1 LATQWRFLGRNFD
14 SKAEIV
20 EEKIFAA
27 TVAGAQL
34 TTNLTTCITQVTP
47 STPLIDALPYTSP
60 PQSPTATMKFT
71 TFALTIAL
79 AATQVSA
86 DSLRGAAEAGTLN
99 QLGQA
104 DVHCNRKD
112 YTATTCSDATSS
124 DGSNCVWCQ
133 TKEDEGACLSTTDA
147 DKVINLF
154 GMACPDYTALLEEA
168 DEDEGEDEGTEE
180 VEEKI
185 EEDEEDLES
194 S

>member
-1 LATQWRFLGRNFD
+1 
-14 SKAEIV
+14 
-20 EEKIFAA
+20 
-27 TVAGAQL
+27 
-34 TTNLTTCITQVTP
+34 
-47 STPLIDALPYTSP
+47 
-60 PQSPTATMKFT
+60 MKFT

-86 DSLRGAAEAGTLN
+86 DSLRGATEAGTLN

-104 DVHCNRKD
+104 DVHCNRKE
-112 YTATTCSDATSS
+112 YTATTCSDAASS

-133 TKEDEGACLSTTDA
+133 TKEDEGACLSNTDA

-168 DEDEGEDEGTEE
+168 DEDEGDEDTEE
-180 VEEKI
+180 EKEIEGEE
-185 EEDEEDLES
+185 EELES

>member
-1 LATQWRFLGRNFD
+1 
-14 SKAEIV
+14 
-20 EEKIFAA
+20 
-27 TVAGAQL
+27 
-34 TTNLTTCITQVTP
+34 
-47 STPLIDALPYTSP
+47 
-60 PQSPTATMKFT
+60 MKFT

-86 DSLRGAAEAGTLN
+86 DSLRGATEAGALN

-104 DVHCNRKD
+104 DVHCNRKE

-133 TKEDEGACLSTTDA
+133 TTEDEGACLSNSDA

-154 GMACPDYTALLEEA
+154 GLACPDYTASLDEA
-168 DEDEGEDEGTEE
+168 DKDEEDDEDTEE
-180 VEEKI
+180 EEEKI
-185 EEDEEDLES
+185 EEDEEELES

>member
-1 LATQWRFLGRNFD
+1 
-14 SKAEIV
+14 
-20 EEKIFAA
+20 
-27 TVAGAQL
+27 
-34 TTNLTTCITQVTP
+34 
-47 STPLIDALPYTSP
+47 
-60 PQSPTATMKFT
+60 MKFT

-104 DVHCNRKD
+104 DVHCNRKE
-112 YTATTCSDATSS
+112 YTATTCSDAASS

-133 TKEDEGACLSTTDA
+133 TKEDEGACLSIMDA

-168 DEDEGEDEGTEE
+168 NEDEGDEEDEDTEE
-180 VEEKI
+180 EKEI
-185 EEDEEDLES
+185 EEDDEELES

>member
-1 LATQWRFLGRNFD
+1 
-14 SKAEIV
+14 
-20 EEKIFAA
+20 
-27 TVAGAQL
+27 
-34 TTNLTTCITQVTP
+34 
-47 STPLIDALPYTSP
+47 
-60 PQSPTATMKFT
+60 MKFT

-86 DSLRGAAEAGTLN
+86 DSLRGASLAAEASTLN

-104 DVHCNRKD
+104 DVHCNRKE

-133 TKEDEGACLSTTDA
+133 TKEDEGACLSITDA
-147 DKVINLF
+147 DKTINLF

-168 DEDEGEDEGTEE
+168 ADEDEGDEDTEGEKEIEGEE
-180 VEEKI
+180 EE
-185 EEDEEDLES
+185 LES